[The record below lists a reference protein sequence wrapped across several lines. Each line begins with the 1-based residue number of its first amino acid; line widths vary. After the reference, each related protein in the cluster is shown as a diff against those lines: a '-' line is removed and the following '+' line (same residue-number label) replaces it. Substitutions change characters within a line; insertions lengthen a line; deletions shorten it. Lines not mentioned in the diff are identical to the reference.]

1 MFADPPEEPRCP
13 GCKPGAGPARIVGSA
28 AGSPRAGYCSPM
40 VMWAS
45 DSKGARVRE
54 GLTLLLSQGVID
66 DFELRHEDELPYRVT
81 LPAGV
86 VSLDEHQAAHFV
98 LGAVVARFGPLSRD
112 GREV

>member
-1 MFADPPEEPRCP
+1 
-13 GCKPGAGPARIVGSA
+13 
-28 AGSPRAGYCSPM
+28 M

-45 DSKGARVRE
+45 DSRGARVRE

-66 DFELRHEDELPYRVT
+66 DFEIRHEDELPYRVT

-86 VSLDEHQAAHFV
+86 VSLDEHQSAHFV
-98 LGAVVARFGPLSRD
+98 LGAVVARFGHLSRD